1 MYVYFISEV
10 PQRIRIHYG
19 FLNPQKKTTKCLY
32 SVLWFVYS
40 RSLARKKDEGDIKK
54 EAVEI

>member
-1 MYVYFISEV
+1 MYVYFISGV

-19 FLNPQKKTTKCLY
+19 FLRAQKKTPKGLY
-32 SVLWFVYS
+32 SVLCFVYS
-40 RSLARKKDEGDIKK
+40 RSLAKKKDEGDIKK